1 MNGPQRQ
8 REKPLA
14 LMELWCANSGKYFR
28 YVVFHSW
35 PGMKPVYGR
44 T

>member
-1 MNGPQRQ
+1 MDRNGSAGT
-8 REKPLA
+8 LA